1 MKKNYFKLILVVI
14 VAVACLAATTV
25 KAQETMK
32 FDSEAKKLEFVRQM
46 LAKEKYLCPGGDKPV
61 PHCELMMKD
70 LLAGK
75 NFKAIEPDVR
85 VDSADDSRLAKW
97 KKCEDEMISPLG
109 FHSLNDLGGPP
120 YRYYKI
126 ELDGNKK
133 NGPEDM
139 IYYNM
144 SKDIPLS
151 GTGYVWMDGC
161 EVKRTFTIIGALQN
175 WSDKPNAVYLNTLVH
190 YKGKLWVAELVD
202 GHGFKLFRWLDNR
215 QEGCLWFIFKSEQE
229 EKAYYKKYSSIKE
242 TH

>member
-1 MKKNYFKLILVVI
+1 MKRQILLVLVLLIVQI
-14 VAVACLAATTV
+14 SFCLAV

-46 LAKEKYLCPGGDKPV
+46 LAKEKYLRPGGDKPV

-70 LLAGK
+70 LLTGK

-85 VDSADDSRLAKW
+85 ADSVDDPRLAKW

-126 ELDGNKK
+126 ELDGNKD
-133 NGPEDM
+133 NGPEDI

-144 SKDIPLS
+144 YKTKINGQRETLF
-151 GTGYVWMDGC
+151 GRTGYAWVDGC
-161 EVKRTFTIIGALQN
+161 EIKYSKVFHIAGALEG
-175 WSDKPNAVYLNTLVH
+175 WSRKPNAVYLNTLVY
-190 YKGKLWVAELVD
+190 YKGQLWAMEFID
-202 GHGFKLFRWLDNR
+202 GFGISFFHWYDDRMDTCFWVLYEPTK
-215 QEGCLWFIFKSEQE
+215 
-229 EKAYYKKYSSIKE
+229 
-242 TH
+242 